1 MRRPALPSSYACAGP
16 GARWASAG
24 KEGVSLVSG
33 SVDGVL
39 GWLPALSDSAATETP
54 SSHCPTPPPRPW
66 AQCVKRGGRHRR
78 LDVSGE
84 VHGLLQEEKEGLA

>member
-1 MRRPALPSSYACAGP
+1 MGVRRE
-16 GARWASAG
+16 G
-24 KEGVSLVSG
+24 KEGRGVRVSG
-33 SVDGVL
+33 WVL

-66 AQCVKRGGRHRR
+66 ARCVKRGGRHRR

-84 VHGLLQEEKEGLA
+84 VRGLLQEEKEGLA